1 MRAPG
6 APPTGTVTFLFTD
19 IEGSTQLVQRF
30 GPDWPA
36 LLERHREA
44 LRSAFAAHGGW
55 EQGTEGDSFFVVF
68 GSAQDAVAAAAAGQR
83 NLAAIDWPVDG
94 RVAVRIGLH
103 TGEGNQS
110 SGDYVGVDVHRAA
123 RIGAAGHGG
132 QVLLSSS
139 TRALVEAGLPAGLTL
154 RDLGEHRLK
163 DLAGPEHLF
172 QLVID
177 GLPSAFPPLRTLGG
191 PSLDMP
197 AALSSLVG
205 RHADLEATQRLLAQ
219 ARLVTV
225 TGSGGT
231 GKTRLVQEVAR
242 LEAGSFS
249 GGATFVPLEAL
260 RDPELIPAAILHAL
274 HLDTATSVPPR
285 DRVADYFAER
295 QALLVLDN
303 LEQLSGAGAVIR
315 GLLGAAPGLKVLAS
329 SQAALHVAGEQQFQL
344 QPLASDAAIQL
355 FLERARAVRPDFEP
369 DSESRD
375 AISAICERLDG
386 LPFAIEL
393 AAAQIRL
400 LTPRAILARIGERL
414 DSFTTRAPDLPERQR
429 TLRAAVSWSY
439 DLLPEPE
446 RVLLRRFSA
455 FVGGARLE
463 EIEAMESLREAAED
477 PITVLGELVDRSLIV
492 VRQGADGD
500 NRYVMPETI
509 RAYARELLS
518 EAGEKATALAD
529 HASVFRALAARS
541 EPELYGPNR
550 RARLDG
556 LAENQDNL
564 RAALDHFEASG
575 DLAAA
580 LDMCAD
586 LWRFW
591 QSRGHLLEGR
601 SRLARLLLTA
611 EHPDSAPV
619 ALVVLSRAEEAA
631 GSVAYWL
638 RISSGDDIESHYR
651 RSLELARAAGD
662 RDREAW
668 ALYNLAFLYDFLT
681 ARRGEEPGL
690 KTATEMRSQA
700 LALFREVGDRRGVA
714 ESLWAMGGNPIL
726 MVRDPTAARRR
737 LLEASALLEEIGNS
751 YATSW
756 AYMSL
761 GMIHAVENDLDLARP
776 WMLRAAE
783 LFVRDADVAGQIVA
797 VQALGSLAARAGNDE
812 LAVRLASAAEGEGRR
827 IGIDLPEIPPLMEP
841 IAASSSRLTKAV
853 LERERTTGADLELGP
868 ILAEALAARAQ

>member
-30 GPDWPA
+30 GAEWPA

-44 LRSAFAAHGGW
+44 LRSAFAAHDGW

-68 GSAQDAVAAAAAGQR
+68 ASAQGAVAAAAAGQR

-94 RVAVRIGLH
+94 RIAVRVGLH
-103 TGEGNQS
+103 TGEGVR
-110 SGDYVGVDVHRAA
+110 SGNDYVGVDVHRAA

-139 TRALVEAGLPAGLTL
+139 TRALVEVGLPAGLTL

-163 DLAGPEHLF
+163 DLPDPQHLF
-172 QLVID
+172 QLVIE
-177 GLPSAFPPLRTLGG
+177 GLASGFPPLRTLGG

-205 RHADLEATQRLLAQ
+205 RDADLEAVQRLLAQ

-242 LEAGSFS
+242 LEAGAFS

-260 RDPELIPAAILHAL
+260 RDAELIPAAILHAL

-315 GLLGAAPGLKVLAS
+315 DLLGAAPGLKVLAS
-329 SQAALHVAGEQQFQL
+329 SQAVLHVAGEQQFQL

-369 DSESRD
+369 DPGSRE
-375 AISAICERLDG
+375 AIASICERLDG

-414 DSFTTRAPDLPERQR
+414 DSLTTRAPDLPERQR

-446 RVLLRRFSA
+446 RVLLRRFST

-463 EIEAMESLREAAED
+463 EIEVMESPSEPAED

-509 RAYARELLS
+509 RSYARELLT
-518 EAGEKATALAD
+518 EAGEEATTLGD
-529 HASVFRALAARS
+529 HASVFRALAGRS
-541 EPELYGPNR
+541 EPELYGLNR
-550 RARLDG
+550 RARLDQ
-556 LAENQDNL
+556 LAEDHDNL
-564 RAALDHFEASG
+564 RAALDHFETSG

-591 QSRGHLLEGR
+591 QSRGHLVEGR
-601 SRLARLLLTA
+601 PRLARLLLAA
-611 EHPDSAPV
+611 EQPAASRVP
-619 ALVVLSRAEEAA
+619 LVILSRAEEAA

-638 RISSGDDIESHYR
+638 RMTRSEDIERHYR

-668 ALYNLAFLYDFLT
+668 ALYNLAFLYDFLSA
-681 ARRGEEPGL
+681 ARAEQPDAEV
-690 KTATEMRSQA
+690 ATQMRSQA
-700 LALFREVGDRRGVA
+700 LALFRDVGDRRGIA
-714 ESLWAMGGNPIL
+714 ESLWAMGANPIV
-726 MVRDPTAARRR
+726 MVRDPRAARCR
-737 LLEASALLEEIGNS
+737 LQEAAPLLEELGNS
-751 YATSW
+751 YAASW
-756 AYMSL
+756 AMMSV
-761 GMIHAVENDLDLARP
+761 GFSHAVENSLDVART
-776 WMLRAAE
+776 WILRAAE
-783 LFVRDADVAGQIVA
+783 MFVRDADVAGQIVA

-812 LAVRLASAAEGEGRR
+812 LAVRLASAAESEGRR
-827 IGIDLPEIPPLMEP
+827 VGIGLTEIPPLIEP
-841 IAASSSRLTKAV
+841 IAASSSRLTQAV
-853 LERERTTGADLELGP
+853 LKRERAAGADLELGP

>member
-1 MRAPG
+1 MLAPG
-6 APPTGTVTFLFTD
+6 APPTGTVTFLFSD
-19 IEGSTQLVQRF
+19 IEGSTHLVQRF

-36 LLERHREA
+36 LLERHRTA
-44 LRSAFAAHGGW
+44 LRSAFAAHSGF

-68 GSAQDAVAAAAAGQR
+68 ASAQDAVAAAATGQR
-83 NLAAIDWPVDG
+83 SLAAIDWPIDG
-94 RVAVRIGLH
+94 RIAVRIGLH
-103 TGEGNQS
+103 TGEGTRS
-110 SGDYVGVDVHRAA
+110 DGDYVGVDVHRAA

-139 TRALVEAGLPAGLTL
+139 TAALVQAGLPSGLTL

-163 DLAGPEHLF
+163 DLPRQEHLF
-172 QLVID
+172 ELVID

-197 AALSSLVG
+197 APLSSLVG
-205 RHADLEATQRLLAQ
+205 RDADLDATQRLLAQ

-231 GKTRLVQEVAR
+231 GKTRLIQEVAR

-249 GGATFVPLEAL
+249 GGATFVPLESL
-260 RDPELIPAAILHAL
+260 RDADLIPGAILHAL
-274 HLDTATSVPPR
+274 HLDTATSTPSR
-285 DRVADYFAER
+285 DRVVDYFAQR

-303 LEQLSGAGAVIR
+303 LEQLDGAGAVIR
-315 GLLGAAPGLKVLAS
+315 DLLGVAPGLKVLAS

-344 QPLASDAAIQL
+344 RPLASDAAIEL

-369 DSESRD
+369 DSESRE
-375 AISAICERLDG
+375 AIAAICERLDG

-414 DSFTTRAPDLPERQR
+414 DSLTTRAPDLPERQR

-463 EIEAMESLREAAED
+463 EIEAIESLREAAND
-477 PITVLGELVDRSLIV
+477 PITMLGELVDRSLIV
-492 VRQGADGD
+492 VRRGADGE

-509 RAYARELLS
+509 RAYARELLG
-518 EAGEKATALAD
+518 EAGEEATALGD
-529 HASVFRALAARS
+529 HAAVFGALAARS

-550 RARLDG
+550 RARLDQ
-556 LAENQDNL
+556 LAEDQDNL
-564 RAALDHFEASG
+564 RAALDHLESRG

-591 QSRGHLLEGR
+591 QSRGHLMEGR
-601 SRLARLLLTA
+601 SRLARLLLAA
-611 EHPDSAPV
+611 EHPDASPV
-619 ALVVLSRAEEAA
+619 PLVILSRAEEAA
-631 GSVAYWL
+631 GSVEYWL
-638 RISSGDDIESHYR
+638 RMRRSEDIERHYR

-668 ALYNLAFLYDFLT
+668 ALYNLAFLYDFLSF
-681 ARRGEEPGL
+681 ARAEQPDVEV
-690 KTATEMRSQA
+690 ATQMRSQA
-700 LALFREVGDRRGVA
+700 LALFREVGDRRGIA
-714 ESLWAMGGNPIL
+714 ESLWAMGANPIV
-726 MVRDPTAARRR
+726 MVRDPVAARRQ
-737 LLEASALLEEIGNS
+737 LQEALPLLEELGNS
-751 YATSW
+751 YARSW
-756 AYMSL
+756 ALMSV
-761 GMIHAVENDLDLARP
+761 GFSHAVQNSVDVART
-776 WMLRAAE
+776 WILRAAE
-783 LFVRDADVAGQIVA
+783 LFVRDGDVAGQIVA
-797 VQALGSLAARAGNDE
+797 VQALGSLAARAGDDE
-812 LAVRLASAAEGEGRR
+812 LAVRLASAAESEGRR
-827 IGIDLPEIPPLMEP
+827 IGIDLPEIPPLVEP
-841 IAASSSRLTKAV
+841 IAAASSRLGQAV
-853 LERERTTGADLELGP
+853 LERERTAGTVLELGP